1 MQKYHVGCGC
11 RMMALRSHALCGDMA
26 MVGVRCC
33 FASGCS
39 CRWWQWQLLEVSL
52 MDEFWAISR
61 ELWLESGLAALAI
74 EFAGGI
80 LCWRTG
86 KFSCALWNSVVQLD
100 SLPAVVVISYNVE
113 AKLNWLAQ
121 IMTGELV
128 ELEMIKSRKA
138 LKGEAEKRRTE
149 SEAEMTQLTMQTQLQ
164 IVLCRGDEFESK
176 EKAR

>member
-39 CRWWQWQLLEVSL
+39 CRWWQWQLLE
-52 MDEFWAISR
+52 
-61 ELWLESGLAALAI
+61 
-74 EFAGGI
+74 
-80 LCWRTG
+80 
-86 KFSCALWNSVVQLD
+86 
-100 SLPAVVVISYNVE
+100 
-113 AKLNWLAQ
+113 
-121 IMTGELV
+121 ELV

-149 SEAEMTQLTMQTQLQ
+149 SEAEMTQMTMQTQLQ

>member
-1 MQKYHVGCGC
+1 
-11 RMMALRSHALCGDMA
+11 MALRSHALCGDMA

-39 CRWWQWQLLEVSL
+39 CRWWQWQLLE
-52 MDEFWAISR
+52 
-61 ELWLESGLAALAI
+61 GLAALAI